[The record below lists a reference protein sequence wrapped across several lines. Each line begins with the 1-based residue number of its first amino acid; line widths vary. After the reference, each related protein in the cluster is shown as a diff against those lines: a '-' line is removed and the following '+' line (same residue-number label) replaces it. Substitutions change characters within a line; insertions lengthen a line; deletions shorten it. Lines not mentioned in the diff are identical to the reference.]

1 MECVKYQPKHISE
14 SSVATTFMTFLLTS
28 ERTNDLLPQNQKA
41 RPKPVGRAEVESV
54 ESCENKYLYNTNNL
68 YCIYFWQH
76 DILSVHGFLLTLGK
90 ERQMAIFLWM
100 QSVHYNSN
108 PGMPIFR
115 RDQIQNWRL
124 KTSILI
130 TSTDGWITLEK
141 NFEHQAS

>member
-28 ERTNDLLPQNQKA
+28 ERTNNLLPQNQKA

-76 DILSVHGFLLTLGK
+76 DILSVHGFLLTSGK
-90 ERQMAIFLWM
+90 ERVRWQSFYGCNLFIIIPILAYPFLEETK
-100 QSVHYNSN
+100 SKIE
-108 PGMPIFR
+108 G
-115 RDQIQNWRL
+115 
-124 KTSILI
+124 
-130 TSTDGWITLEK
+130 
-141 NFEHQAS
+141 